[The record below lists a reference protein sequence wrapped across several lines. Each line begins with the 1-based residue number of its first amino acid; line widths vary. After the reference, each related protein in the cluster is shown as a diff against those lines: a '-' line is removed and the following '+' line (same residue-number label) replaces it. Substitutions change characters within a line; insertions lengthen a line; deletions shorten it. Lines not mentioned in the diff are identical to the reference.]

1 MSNGLVITPAGLG
14 TLGVKTVQ
22 ALHDNRDRLMPLL
35 LPGMDGYFMPLEPG
49 SLTVVQAQTSNGKS
63 WFMRRW
69 MERMVKHLQ
78 WRGRDEIL
86 VWIDTEITADYIA
99 MSNIMRQAN
108 ISYQAVVSA
117 NGGIH
122 MQSLMRAAASMAG
135 IPVYTIA
142 TRLGEP
148 GGGDEVHLS
157 NIRKGLS
164 MLQDGRVDGNRHKI
178 AAIFI
183 DYLQSLPIDPA
194 VRKSPMENQRRL
206 QVARDVD
213 QCRVMSAQ
221 FDAPVILG
229 VQAKQT
235 LDPTEASRKLGLPG
249 MYDGQETANIAQ
261 RADRVLSLSIAP
273 RNFGK
278 GQQLEYHGETFTVA
292 DGLMFVRVLKQRGE
306 DMPSGATFAY
316 QMQKAA
322 DPMDALVN
330 LWSEE

>member
-1 MSNGLVITPAGLG
+1 MSDRLVITPAELG
-14 TLGVKTVQ
+14 TLGVQAVQ
-22 ALHDNRDRLMPLL
+22 ALSNSRERLMPLL

-78 WRGRDEIL
+78 WHGREEIL
-86 VWIDTEITADYIA
+86 VWIDTEITADYLA
-99 MSNIMRQAN
+99 MSNVMRQAN
-108 ISYQAVVSA
+108 VPYAQVVSA
-117 NGGIH
+117 TGGVD
-122 MQSLMRAAASMAG
+122 MKSLMKAAASIAG

-142 TRLGEP
+142 TRLGSKS
-148 GGGDEVHLS
+148 GGDEVHLS

-164 MLQDGRVDGNRHKI
+164 MLQDGRVDGREHKI

-278 GQQLEYHGETFTVA
+278 GQQLEYHSETFTVA

-306 DMPSGATFAY
+306 DMPSGAVFAY